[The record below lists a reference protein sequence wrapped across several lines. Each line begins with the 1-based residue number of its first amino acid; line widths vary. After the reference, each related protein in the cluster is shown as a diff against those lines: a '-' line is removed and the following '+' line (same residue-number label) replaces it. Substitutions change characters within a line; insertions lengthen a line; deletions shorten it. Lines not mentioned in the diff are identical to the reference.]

1 MLFCVLGLSAQN
13 VKQDSVRVYF
23 RQGQSVVDLH
33 YRDNTQNFARL
44 SELYRLYANRSE
56 YWLKGIR
63 IVSSASPEA
72 TFRFNQCLSEKRADA
87 VLQFLKLH
95 SELDSTLLKV
105 NPLGEDWQ
113 GLSHWVESMPDVP
126 ERDAVLRSLD
136 AYPHGQEGEWDLK
149 RIAGGEAYRYLYKHI
164 YPLLRQTHVVF
175 DVRTLPPCPDPVYS
189 LEHPTIY
196 SAPLVRLPMV
206 AHEETFM
213 FALKT
218 NLLYDA
224 LSWLNFSLEVPLG
237 DRFSAL
243 YYHQFPWWRW
253 GEGNN
258 EYCMRFLS
266 IGAEGRW
273 WFKPTSRKVTEDRI
287 KQDKLLGHFV
297 GVYAESG
304 KWDFERKRDIC
315 YQGEHWSVGLS
326 YGYAMPI
333 GKRMNLE
340 FSLSAGYASIP
351 HRGYEPAT
359 DYSELYHLPEKDG
372 TWHYFGLTKAQV
384 SLVLPLEIKYKKG
397 GTR

>member
-1 MLFCVLGLSAQN
+1 MRRIWLIGLLFCVVGMSAQS

-33 YRDNTQNFARL
+33 YRDNALNFARL

-63 IVSSASPEA
+63 IVSSASPEGS
-72 TFRFNQCLSEKRADA
+72 FRLNQRLSEKRADA

-113 GLSHWVESMPDVP
+113 GLRHWIESMPGVP

-175 DVRTLPPCPDPVYS
+175 DVRTLPPCPDPVYT

-196 SAPLVRLPMV
+196 SAPLVRLPMEV
-206 AHEETFM
+206 VREDSTFT
-213 FALKT
+213 FAVKS

-224 LSWLNFSLEVPLG
+224 VTALNVEVEVPI
-237 DRFSAL
+237 RNHWSVMVE
-243 YYHQFPWWRW
+243 HVFPWW
-253 GEGNN
+253 ETGNK
-258 EYCMRFLS
+258 YCLQLLET
-266 IGAEGRW
+266 GVEGRY
-273 WFKPTSRKVTEDRI
+273 WFSDNRWHS
-287 KQDKLLGHFV
+287 QKLQGHFA
-297 GVYAESG
+297 GAYAMSG
-304 KWDFERKRDIC
+304 KYDFQWDRDLC
-315 YQGEHWSVGLS
+315 YQGRFWSAGVT
-326 YGYAMPI
+326 YGYTKKISRLFRLELSASLGYLSTKYQHYQPSVDYEQLYGDLE
-333 GKRMNLE
+333 GKRKI
-340 FSLSAGYASIP
+340 SYIGP
-351 HRGYEPAT
+351 
-359 DYSELYHLPEKDG
+359 
-372 TWHYFGLTKAQV
+372 TKLKV
-384 SLVLPLEIKYKKG
+384 SLVMPIHLKG
-397 GTR
+397 RRKM